1 MVKEWISSESSSRS
15 IVRPPFSAAESQGDS
30 LVPAGAALE
39 RPAQHGVPGAQT
51 PLSDRANGG
60 VGQFIRLPV
69 AGGEIFHPRAGD
81 GIVVGEGAVIGQ
93 AGDGLQF
100 PLSEL

>member
-30 LVPAGAALE
+30 FVPAGAALE

-51 PLSDRANGG
+51 PLSDRADSSI
-60 VGQFIRLPV
+60 GQFIRLPV
-69 AGGEIFHPRAGD
+69 AGGEIFDPRAGD
-81 GIVVGEGAVIGQ
+81 GIVVGEGAIIGQ
-93 AGDGLQF
+93 ARNGLQF
-100 PLSEL
+100 LRS